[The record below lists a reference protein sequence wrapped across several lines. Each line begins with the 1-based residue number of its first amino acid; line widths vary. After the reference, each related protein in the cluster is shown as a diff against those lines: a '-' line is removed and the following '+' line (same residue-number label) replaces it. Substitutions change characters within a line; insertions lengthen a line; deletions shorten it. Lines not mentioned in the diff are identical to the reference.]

1 MVSDVSLLVIAGWE
15 IGYKGYVVTL
25 QAILGKA
32 LE

>member
-15 IGYKGYVVTL
+15 IGYEEYVVTL